1 MFRISSKD
9 SEESAQGIEKVDSSF
24 LKCIR
29 RNVYDMEKVKA
40 GAGIRTQVLGSTVP
54 RDTSTTPRLSMILNS
69 NTITISY
76 LFKDVEEDR

>member
-1 MFRISSKD
+1 MFMFRISSKD

-24 LKCIR
+24 LKCIA
-29 RNVYDMEKVKA
+29 VYDKDKVKA

>member
-1 MFRISSKD
+1 MFMFRISSKD
-9 SEESAQGIEKVDSSF
+9 SEESAQDIEKVDSSF
-24 LKCIR
+24 LKCIT
-29 RNVYDMEKVKA
+29 VYDKDKVKA